1 MGLYSFR
8 SDFPREFGKDD
19 YEDEEDGVVKDIEEP
34 FGKSTSK
41 YRKPEA
47 TAGAHRLIGNHGCKA
62 INKNVTKRLHKCAR
76 ATLDSGCISFLE

>member
-8 SDFPREFGKDD
+8 SDFPRESGKDD

-41 YRKPEA
+41 QRKPEA
-47 TAGAHRLIGNHGCKA
+47 TVGAHRLMGNHGCKA
-62 INKNVTKRLHKCAR
+62 INQNVTKRLHNCAR
-76 ATLDSGCISFLE
+76 ATLD

>member
-8 SDFPREFGKDD
+8 SDFPRESGKDD

-41 YRKPEA
+41 QRKAEA
-47 TAGAHRLIGNHGCKA
+47 TAGARRLMGNHGCKA
-62 INKNVTKRLHKCAR
+62 INQNVAKRCRNVHAPLQIQAV
-76 ATLDSGCISFLE
+76 CIS